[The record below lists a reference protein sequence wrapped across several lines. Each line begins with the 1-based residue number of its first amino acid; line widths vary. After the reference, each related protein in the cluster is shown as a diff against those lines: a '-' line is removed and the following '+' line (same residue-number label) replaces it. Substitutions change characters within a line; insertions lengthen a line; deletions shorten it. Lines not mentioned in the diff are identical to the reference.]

1 MIASYRFEGRPLDFT
16 PPPATRGILCLRGAK
31 ELVVWSL
38 SMLSLVADGK
48 RGSFL
53 SALTTFYVDFKMFW
67 NGLTGWSI
75 VLLLPMS

>member
-1 MIASYRFEGRPLDFT
+1 MIASCRLEGRPLDLT
-16 PPPATRGILCLRGAK
+16 PPTTRGILCFRGAK
-31 ELVVWSL
+31 VLVVCSL
-38 SMLSLVADGK
+38 SMFSLVADGK

-67 NGLTGWSI
+67 NGLTGWLI